1 MYYTRCS
8 RLQETNSFR
17 SELWLMILIS
27 TFIIA
32 LCKTSIMMLFSK
44 INPLEIICFFWT
56 SFTACLGGKPASTTI
71 ESMKSYKMTV
81 FTSLLSGLV
90 IWIAYRSHL
99 TAELSVVIHKNP
111 FDSLEELSK
120 TNWRLILADE
130 SNVATKLIM
139 KAEHGSPNY
148 QVNQNNVDE
157 NSKVHS
163 KEERIEILLN
173 EPKTAV
179 YCYNGF
185 VIASDAY
192 KNCKVGNVI
201 ISIRSF
207 YAQETEFNFRLKKSL
222 AQELGTCQLVWLR
235 SLHTRYSWTECL
247 LNYQKMVKHIKQWK
261 SGK

>member
-1 MYYTRCS
+1 MMIAPKYKINMVKEVTY
-8 RLQETNSFR
+8 FR
-17 SELWLMILIS
+17 FDLWIMTLIFTLVIAFFKTGIL
-27 TFIIA
+27 
-32 LCKTSIMMLFSK
+32 LVFSK
-44 INPLEIICFFWT
+44 MKALEIICLFWT
-56 SFTACLGGKPASTTI
+56 SLTACLGGKPASTSI
-71 ESMKSYKMTV
+71 DSRKSYKMTV
-81 FTSLLSGLV
+81 FTSLLGGLV

-99 TAELSVVIHKNP
+99 TAELSVVINKNP

-139 KAEHGSPNY
+139 KAKHDSPNY

-157 NSKVHS
+157 NSIVHS

-201 ISIRSF
+201 IS
-207 YAQETEFNFRLKKSL
+207 L
-222 AQELGTCQLVWLR
+222 
-235 SLHTRYSWTECL
+235 
-247 LNYQKMVKHIKQWK
+247 
-261 SGK
+261 